1 MLQSADSDW
10 HRVIKHYQLDMSAL
24 AKDLTTALDRLP
36 RGATSISGIAENIAD
51 AIERGWV
58 YGTLL
63 YGDSVVR
70 SGYLLVGMLKTKNL
84 RNALVAISRQF
95 EKLKVEDAVGQPAED
110 RRRLA
115 RRRAGRQRRSSGA
128 PAARRRARPAAPSRR
143 RRWASRR
150 R

>member
-1 MLQSADSDW
+1 
-10 HRVIKHYQLDMSAL
+10 MSAL
-24 AKDLTTALDRLP
+24 AKDLTAALDRLP

-70 SGYLLVGMLKTKNL
+70 SGYMLVGMLKTKNL

-95 EKLKVEDAVGQPAED
+95 EKLKVDD
-110 RRRLA
+110 LSRRRWP
-115 RRRAGRQRRSSGA
+115 RSSRGSPEDGQGA
-128 PAARRRARPAAPSRR
+128 SDGSAARPAAPRRARPAAPSRR